1 MLVDAFIS
9 YRLSLLNQFLC
20 DSAIIDKT
28 LFYVIVRQ
36 ESFKFEANL
45 EHIIIFL

>member
-20 DSAIIDKT
+20 DRAIIDKT
-28 LFYVIVRQ
+28 LFYERYSMIAPPAAR
-36 ESFKFEANL
+36 EPGERIS
-45 EHIIIFL
+45 